1 MSAQEVIES
10 TEPKMF
16 ANWREY
22 PLEVKIMDI
31 STLAWLA
38 IFIIEIIFLVA
49 NVEANI
55 RVFPM
60 VMLPILMFIVTFSL
74 RLKLVDK
81 PATIKTIF
89 AVWLAI
95 FLLATIGAILVLA
108 LYPELMPSIA

>member
-1 MSAQEVIES
+1 MIES

-22 PLEVKIMDI
+22 PLEVKIMDL

-55 RVFPM
+55 RTFPM
-60 VMLPILMFIVTFSL
+60 IIMPIFMFIVTFSL

-81 PATIKTIF
+81 PATIKNIF
-89 AVWLAI
+89 VIWVVI
-95 FLLATIGAILVLA
+95 FMLFTLGAILVLA